1 MSMSLA
7 CCDQFVMRTDASSN
21 KMPKDCR
28 SMVIC
33 SLVDY
38 DLEMSVLHLERK
50 LCEISSD
57 QIKDLLHMGDN

>member
-21 KMPKDCR
+21 KMTKDCR

-50 LCEISSD
+50 LCEISSY
-57 QIKDLLHMGDN
+57 QITDLSHMGDN